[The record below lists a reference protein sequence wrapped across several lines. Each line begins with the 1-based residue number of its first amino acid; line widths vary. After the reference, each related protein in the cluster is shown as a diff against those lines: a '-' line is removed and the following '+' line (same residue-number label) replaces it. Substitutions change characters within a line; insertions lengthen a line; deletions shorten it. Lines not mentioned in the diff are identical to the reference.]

1 VRHQTDSQ
9 ALQLLELQLEVLFRL
24 DARGRMTQLNQAGTT
39 PAPRVFLGR
48 TSQGNLYRTRADLPP
63 ALAEELEAIA
73 AEEPVVGDLRTP
85 PLGCGRL
92 RQALEAHDAVTF
104 EYRGPAYLL
113 PGVDSTP
120 PGVVELN
127 EANAALL
134 KPGFPAWLETFQSS
148 RPVSAVIEDD
158 RAVSICCSARSGP
171 AAAEAGVDT
180 LAEYRGRG
188 YGAAV
193 TAHWAQQVQLSGRL
207 ALYSTRWEN
216 AASLALVKRLG
227 GQLYAEDFHLK

>member
-9 ALQLLELQLEVLFRL
+9 ALQLLELQLEVLFRF
-24 DARGRMTQLNQAGTT
+24 DSQGRMTELNQAGAT

-48 TSQGNLYRTRADLPP
+48 TSQGNLYRARADLPP

-73 AEEPVVGDLRTP
+73 AEEPVVGDFRTP
-85 PLGCGRL
+85 PLVSGGL
-92 RQALEAHDAVTF
+92 REALEAHDPVTS

-113 PGVDSTP
+113 PDVDSTP

-127 EANAALL
+127 GENATLL
-134 KPGFPAWLETFQSS
+134 KPDFAAWLETFESS
-148 RPVSAVIEDD
+148 RPFSALTQGD
-158 RAVSICCSARSGP
+158 RAVSICCSARTGP

-180 LAEYRGRG
+180 LAEHRGRG
-188 YGAAV
+188 YGLAV

-207 ALYSTRWEN
+207 ALYSTWWEN
-216 AASLALVKRLG
+216 TASLALVRRLG
-227 GQLYAEDFHLK
+227 GQLYAEDFHLT